1 MGARDGPV
9 KAGTGQTIAPSAQT
23 HIKEEI
29 RMTTK
34 TVTIRRCDE
43 NDPYELYWAVDERE
57 QDCMIELD
65 LETGQLDASY
75 NTEIG
80 NAVPSRVWHG
90 VVRRYPLPC
99 LSSQGANRAM
109 EAIRILAQR
118 VLDGSDVVW
127 DGSNWVGII
136 NDDADTAEWAI
147 QKELQPENFSDSD
160 FVAVWEASEFFGWH
174 GENLPDSVTFSGEE
188 TEKELMDLCDI
199 LRKEF
204 TIDEST
210 GSPMVITGLYNYLD
224 SIRELVADA
233 SDDGYEWMRD
243 LVIRDEEEGREVD
256 PQMGWSEFTQMLV
269 NANDPAFPSY
279 DSDRENEAA
288 ELGAYAYLISRR
300 EE

>member
-1 MGARDGPV
+1 M
-9 KAGTGQTIAPSAQT
+9 
-23 HIKEEI
+23 
-29 RMTTK
+29 TK
-34 TVTIRRCDE
+34 TVVIKRCDE
-43 NDPYELYWAVDERE
+43 ADPFELYCSYDGQE

-75 NTEIG
+75 NPEIG

-109 EAIRILAQR
+109 EAILPLAQR
-118 VLDGSDVVW
+118 VLDGAEVVW
-127 DGSNWVGII
+127 DGSNWVSKL
-136 NDDADTAEWAI
+136 NEDAEKAEYEI
-147 QKELQPENFSDSD
+147 ERMLEPGNFSDSD
-160 FVAVWEASEFFGWH
+160 FIAVWDASEFFGWH

-204 TIDEST
+204 TIDEGT
-210 GSPMVITGLYNYLD
+210 GSPMVISGLYNYLD
-224 SIRELVADA
+224 SIRELVSDA

-243 LVIRDEEEGREVD
+243 LVIREEEEGREVD
-256 PQMGWSEFTQMLV
+256 FSMGWNAFTQILV
-269 NANDPAFPSY
+269 NANDQAFPSY
-279 DSDRENEAA
+279 DSDRENDAA
-288 ELGAYAYLISRR
+288 ESGAYAYLISRR

>member
-1 MGARDGPV
+1 
-9 KAGTGQTIAPSAQT
+9 
-23 HIKEEI
+23 
-29 RMTTK
+29 MTKK
-34 TVTIRRCDE
+34 TVTIKRCDE
-43 NDPYELYWAVDERE
+43 DDPFELYCAYDGQE

-75 NTEIG
+75 NPEIG
-80 NAVPSRVWHG
+80 NAVPMHVWDG
-90 VVRRYPLPC
+90 IVRRYSIPC

-109 EAIRILAQR
+109 EAILPLAQR
-118 VLDGSDVVW
+118 VVDGAEVVW
-127 DGSNWVGII
+127 DGSNWVSKL
-136 NDDADTAEWAI
+136 NEDAEKAEYEI

-188 TEKELMDLCDI
+188 TEKELMDLCEI

-204 TIDEST
+204 TIDEGT

-243 LVIRDEEEGREVD
+243 LVIREEEEGRKVD
-256 PQMGWSEFTQMLV
+256 FSMGWNAFTSILV
-269 NANDPAFPSY
+269 NANDPAFPFY
-279 DSDRENEAA
+279 DSDRENDAA
-288 ELGAYAYLISRR
+288 ESGAYAYLISRR